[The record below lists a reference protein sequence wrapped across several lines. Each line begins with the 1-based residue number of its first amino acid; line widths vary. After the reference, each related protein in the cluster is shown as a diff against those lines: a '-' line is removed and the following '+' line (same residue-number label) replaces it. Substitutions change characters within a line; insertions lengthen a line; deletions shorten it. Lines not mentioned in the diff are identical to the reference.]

1 MLFQVST
8 RLQNIGLY
16 SPPLITKSVLGVL
29 NLSFLSLIYQ
39 PLKSNIYSR
48 VWCLTKFLVLCRG
61 LNSVHSEQGHCDPL
75 IDCNFEDLFEV
86 LTQQITV
93 NLSKPIQYCACIRKN
108 GQCFSVKIPTYYFI
122 TLFGAIFERSRV
134 NGYKNVIKL
143 ITGVKI
149 NCFRHFYING
159 YTS

>member
-1 MLFQVST
+1 MEKYSIQVD
-8 RLQNIGLY
+8 
-16 SPPLITKSVLGVL
+16 
-29 NLSFLSLIYQ
+29 
-39 PLKSNIYSR
+39 
-48 VWCLTKFLVLCRG
+48 
-61 LNSVHSEQGHCDPL
+61 E
-75 IDCNFEDLFEV
+75 EDLFEV
-86 LTQQITV
+86 LTQKITV

-143 ITGVKI
+143 ITEVKI